1 MSNPAMLTVTEAI
14 HAVLAAAEPL
24 PAHLVSLG
32 DAGGLI
38 LAENISADLDSPPF
52 TKALVDGYAVR
63 ASDLGAA
70 GSTLRVGR
78 QILAGQASDTPLGP
92 REAASIMTGAPLP
105 EGADA
110 VVMIERTLLAGEL
123 VEFLDDAPA
132 PGKNLMPRGREMHAG
147 DLVARLGDLLS
158 PARIGLLAAVGRPRI
173 AAFGPAR
180 VAVIPTGDELVEAE
194 RQPGPGQ
201 IRNSNG
207 PMLAALA
214 REAGALA
221 TLFPIAPDEEGPLA
235 EALRQGL
242 DADVLLVIGGVSA
255 GVRDLV
261 PHALGLLGVETV
273 FHKVRIKPGKPLLL
287 GLGPGR
293 PDRPRCLV
301 FGLPGN
307 PASGYVNF
315 HLFVAPALDKM
326 TRRET
331 RFLWTRWPL
340 GTDFVHR
347 GDRPTYH
354 PSRYELK
361 DDRFVIRPL
370 DWAGSAD
377 LRSLADSDA
386 LIRFAEGDRHY
397 RAGEEVDILQ
407 TRGRSPALPRP

>member
-1 MSNPAMLTVTEAI
+1 MLTDKEATL
-14 HAVLAAAEPL
+14 AVLAAAEPL

-38 LAENISADLDSPPF
+38 LAENVSADLDSPPF

-63 ASDLGAA
+63 SSDLGAA
-70 GSTLRVGR
+70 GSSLPLGR
-78 QILAGQASDTPLGP
+78 QILAGQSPDTPLGP
-92 REAASIMTGAPLP
+92 REAASIMTGAPMP

-110 VVMIERTLLAGEL
+110 VVMIERTVLAGDL
-123 VEFLDDAPA
+123 VEFLDDAPR
-132 PGKNLMPRGREMHAG
+132 PGRNLMPRGREMRAG
-147 DLVARLGDLLS
+147 DLVARLGDVLS
-158 PARIGLLAAVGRPRI
+158 PALIGLLAAVGRPRI

-180 VAVIPTGDELVEAE
+180 VAVVPTGDELVEADF
-194 RQPGPGQ
+194 QPGPGQ

-221 TLFPIAPDEEGPLA
+221 TLYPIAPDDEGPLTL
-235 EALRQGL
+235 ALKEGL
-242 DADVLLVIGGVSA
+242 DADVLLIIGGVSA

-287 GLGPGR
+287 GLGPNR
-293 PDRPRCLV
+293 SERPRCLV

-307 PASGYVNF
+307 PASGFVNF
-315 HLFVAPALDKM
+315 HVFVAPALDKM
-326 TRRET
+326 THRQDR
-331 RFLWTRWPL
+331 TRWARL
-340 GTDFVHR
+340 RLSTDFAHR

-354 PSRYELK
+354 PSRYEFR
-361 DDRFVIRPL
+361 DGSIAIRPL

-377 LRSLADSDA
+377 LRSLTDSDA

-407 TRGRSPALPRP
+407 TRGRSPDLPQP